1 MGKQGCREVV
11 IQADDAAVAARWLRT
26 VAIPSL
32 GNSRGTI
39 LGSDLIAADLVAL
52 TRMTDE
58 LARKATRK
66 RSKAD
71 FSASINVADAA
82 AFARAVDRCRPCWPM
97 FYDPAVIRLAE
108 AMRDGGQAKR
118 RGRKRLSDREVD
130 ARVSGKLGL
139 DERHR
144 MRLAAR
150 SRKSAAWSEAW
161 DHWYAELRR
170 LGQTILTADLPLPKI

>member
-1 MGKQGCREVV
+1 MGKQGCREIV
-11 IQADDAAVAARWLRT
+11 IQADDAAAAARWLAT

-32 GNSRGTI
+32 RNSQGTI
-39 LGSDLIAADLVAL
+39 LGGDIVSVDLVAL
-52 TRMTDE
+52 GRLTAE
-58 LARKATRK
+58 LTRKAMRK

-82 AFARAVDRCRPCWPM
+82 AFARAVDRFRPCWPM
-97 FYDPAVIRLAE
+97 AYDPAVMRLAE

-118 RGRKRLSDREVD
+118 RGRKWLSDGEVA

-144 MRLAAR
+144 LRLAAR
-150 SRKSAAWSEAW
+150 SRKAEGLSVAWEAW
-161 DHWYAELRR
+161 FAEVKRR
-170 LGQTILTADLPLPKI
+170 GKTILTADLPFPKI